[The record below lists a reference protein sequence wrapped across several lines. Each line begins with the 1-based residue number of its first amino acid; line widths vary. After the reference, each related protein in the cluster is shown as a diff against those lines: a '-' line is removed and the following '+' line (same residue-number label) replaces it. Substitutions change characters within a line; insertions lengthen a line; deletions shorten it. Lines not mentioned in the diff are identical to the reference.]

1 MQFDVNDTCV
11 WPRFDAVPY
20 LWSGII
26 GLSQSVSWAEIST
39 RCWFSCSSR
48 CSWGNDD
55 DDPPPCVH
63 LSTFDHIV
71 RWGWVQN
78 MFFLSWLSQVGKRL
92 PSCFSWF
99 PRFKLNPWHAR
110 RQRWSVPATMQ
121 EISQVIECRAGL
133 VNWEVITRRWFY
145 FKCYLGQCLRLPII
159 IPTGEML
166 FFNGTYETIG

>member
-1 MQFDVNDTCV
+1 MCV
-11 WPRFDAVPY
+11 TPFRCRSIFEIGDY
-20 LWSGII
+20 RII
-26 GLSQSVSWAEIST
+26 TVCLLSRDLLSQVLVQLLPPLQLRHWWWWST
-39 RCWFSCSSR
+39 TLPSPFHFWSHCQL
-48 CSWGNDD
+48 GLGAKH
-55 DDPPPCVH
+55 V
-63 LSTFDHIV
+63 
-71 RWGWVQN
+71 
-78 MFFLSWLSQVGKRL
+78 FLSWLSQVGKRL

>member
-1 MQFDVNDTCV
+1 MCV
-11 WPRFDAVPY
+11 WPLLMPIHICDR
-20 LWSGII
+20 
-26 GLSQSVSWAEIST
+26 GLSDYHSLSPEPRSPEPGVGSIAPAAAVEAMMMMIH
-39 RCWFSCSSR
+39 
-48 CSWGNDD
+48 
-55 DDPPPCVH
+55 H
-63 LSTFDHIV
+63 LAFTFPLLITLSGGLGAKHV
-71 RWGWVQN
+71 
-78 MFFLSWLSQVGKRL
+78 FLSWLSQVGKRLGEGL

-110 RQRWSVPATMQ
+110 LQRWSVPPTMQ